1 MIKQPMRSD
10 FDDDASYEQA
20 MLYYEAYWQQKEDE
34 ARGN

>member
-10 FDDDASYEQA
+10 FDDDAAYEQT
-20 MLYYEAYWQQKEDE
+20 MLYYETYWQQKEDE